1 MTGMLKPKEHKFA
14 DSNIANLGTAVEHN
28 VKKAA
33 AQGEKAWDGIG
44 QKVGMNIWRIEKFK
58 VVPVPEKEYGS
69 FHTMDSYILL
79 NTYKKD
85 PNKPALSYDLHFWLG
100 ASTSQD
106 EAGTAAYKTVELDDV
121 LSGKAAQHRECEH
134 YESEMFLSYWKNKG
148 GMRILEGGCGTG
160 FHHVTATQYKPRLM
174 WLKGRKNV
182 RCVEVPMSG
191 KSLNS
196 GDVFVLDAGL
206 TAYQWNGAKST
217 ALERARA
224 AQLLEALET
233 EREKLTKIVYEE
245 GDKDAKPF
253 WDLLGGEVKPAPDSP
268 GDADWEKKANT
279 EKFLFRL
286 TEDPKTKKLSFTLVA
301 AEGGKQDQ
309 KVEKKVTKALLKSE
323 DVYILDIASEVF
335 SWIGAK
341 ATVREKKL
349 ALQYCLD
356 YSAHAKRPAWTPVTR
371 VSEGQENKHFLDAFS
386 K

>member
-1 MTGMLKPKEHKFA
+1 MLKPKEHKFA
-14 DSNIANLGTAVEHN
+14 DSNIANLGTAVEHK
-28 VKKAA
+28 VKQAA
-33 AQGEKAWDGIG
+33 AKGEKAWDGVG
-44 QKVGMNIWRIEKFK
+44 QKVGMNIWRIQNFK
-58 VVPVPEKEYGS
+58 VVAVPQKEYGQ
-69 FHTMDSYILL
+69 FHTGDSYILL

-134 YESEMFLSYWKNKG
+134 YESQQFLSYWANKG
-148 GMRILEGGCGTG
+148 GMRILEGGYGSG
-160 FHHVTATQYKPRLM
+160 FHHVTAAQYKPRLM

-182 RCVEVPMSG
+182 RCVEVPVSG

-206 TAYQWNGAKST
+206 TAYQWNGSKSS

-224 AQLLEALET
+224 AQLVEALES
-233 EREKLTKIVYEE
+233 EREKLTKFVFEE

-253 WDLLGGEVKPAPDSP
+253 WDLLGGEVKPAADSP

-279 EKFLFRL
+279 EKFLFKMG
-286 TEDPKTKKLSFTLVA
+286 DDKGKLSFTLVA

-309 KVEKKVTKALLKSE
+309 KVEKKS
-323 DVYILDIASEVF
+323 D
-335 SWIGAK
+335 
-341 ATVREKKL
+341 
-349 ALQYCLD
+349 Q
-356 YSAHAKRPAWTPVTR
+356 
-371 VSEGQENKHFLDAFS
+371 VSPEN
-386 K
+386 